1 MCLRENLETDFLLVT
16 LRPSLSLQWR
26 HNGVS
31 NHQPH
36 DCLLN
41 RLVSRRS
48 EKTSKLRDTGLC
60 EGNSP
65 RTGEFPAQIASNA
78 ENVSIWRTHPE
89 FRVVVPTQSSV
100 LLVVHRR
107 NQEIVFV
114 FPTCVNNREHW
125 SILYNINDTRLYFT
139 AEIYTYGML
148 WVLQ

>member
-1 MCLRENLETDFLLVT
+1 MCLRIYLETDFPLVT
-16 LRPSLSLQWR
+16 LSQSLSLHWR

-48 EKTSKLRDTGLC
+48 KKTSKLRDTGLC

-65 RTGEFPAQIASNA
+65 RTEEFPAQMASNA
-78 ENVSIWRTHPE
+78 KNVSIWWPHPE
-89 FRVVVPTQSSV
+89 FRVVVPTQTSV
-100 LLVVHRR
+100 LLVVYRR
-107 NQEIVFV
+107 NQEIGFV
-114 FPTCVNNREHW
+114 FPICVKNREHW
-125 SILYNINDTRLYFT
+125 SILYNINDIWLYFT